1 MLTLHHLEYSQSFR
15 VLWLLEELGYEY
27 ELKLYQRDKE
37 THQAPLEYKELSPL
51 GTAPVITDGELTLAE
66 SSAITDYIL
75 DKVNEQQLRPGADSP
90 DRARYLFWLH
100 TAQGS
105 MMPLLL
111 MEAVFNILISRAPF
125 WMRPIVSSALNQ
137 ASSRMILPRMNK
149 LLALAEK
156 DLADKP
162 WFGGEQ
168 LSAADIVI
176 SYPMESALERH
187 FITNEH
193 PNCQA
198 WLERIKQCPSYLSA
212 REKDGKDSVVFSVG
226 QVG

>member
-15 VLWLLEELGYEY
+15 ILWLLEEIGCEY
-27 ELKLYQRDKE
+27 ELKLYERDQE
-37 THQAPLEYKELSPL
+37 THQAPLEYKNLSPL
-51 GTAPVITDGELTLAE
+51 GTAPVITDGDLTLAE

-75 DKVNEQQLRPGADSP
+75 DKFADQQLRPGVDSA

-111 MEAVFNILISRAPF
+111 MEAVFNILISRVPF

-149 LLALAEK
+149 LLALAEQ
-156 DLADKP
+156 DLSEKP

-193 PNCQA
+193 PNCNA
-198 WLERIKQCPSYLSA
+198 WLARVKETPSYLAA
-212 REKDGKDSVVFSVG
+212 REKDGKDSIVFSVS
-226 QVG
+226 